1 MDEIYLKYGLFQESL
16 KSLTLEGSAG
26 KEKIRKSLE
35 SLRTLDLL
43 GKKIHH
49 RKITGILDYKT
60 QIAKGN
66 ASKSAF
72 SGCPSSDVIQVI
84 LEGNAKLTIRPSGTE
99 PKIKIYSSFQ
109 SLKAPKSKEEIKIL
123 TKDLLSEIKTSEEI
137 FLQLAG
143 LS

>member
-1 MDEIYLKYGLFQESL
+1 MV
-16 KSLTLEGSAG
+16 
-26 KEKIRKSLE
+26 
-35 SLRTLDLL
+35 
-43 GKKIHH
+43 
-49 RKITGILDYKT
+49 GILDYKT
-60 QIAKGN
+60 RTAKGN

-72 SGCPSSDVIQVI
+72 SGCPSSDVIQVV

-109 SLKAPKSKEEIKIL
+109 SLSAPKSEKEIVSFRKN
-123 TKDLLSEIKTSEEI
+123 LLSEIGASEEI